1 MLAPFLLVG
10 LLKACDRGGN
20 VTATPTGF
28 DEPDAGISTAGEGG
42 VPGVMDPAD
51 TGVRDAFVLDVSPPS
66 DARNDANDMDSG
78 PSDAE
83 SDAPVDEDAAC
94 AVQGARSRRSN
105 AILQILLD
113 RSGSMASVPP
123 NPPGETRSK
132 LIITRDAL
140 IASLGLLPDTAAVGL
155 SYYPALATPIEC
167 MGITGTCC
175 VNGEQVVPIDLLGML
190 GGAQRTTLETT
201 LAGATTTGD
210 TPTYEAFVHSVGV
223 VRTSPLMGSKFVVLL
238 TDGAPNTPPAACLPT
253 TTPVATALI
262 EVVQRAFQQRVSTF
276 IIGSPG
282 SEGARASLSRMAEAG
297 GTARRG
303 CSHTGPDYC
312 HFDMATTVDFAV
324 SLTEALQQITER
336 VVACSFDIP
345 EPPTG
350 ETLDRDRVNVQ
361 YTSGGGDVY
370 DVFHDESSA
379 CAGGWQYEGDR
390 IELCPEMCALVTA
403 DPDAAVDILF
413 GCATKD
419 VDMPGQPP
427 SEPH

>member
-1 MLAPFLLVG
+1 MLAPLLLAG

-20 VTATPTGF
+20 ISATRIGPE
-28 DEPDAGISTAGEGG
+28 DPDAGVSTAGEGG

-51 TGVRDAFVLDVSPPS
+51 TGVQDQFVLDVSPPS
-66 DARNDANDMDSG
+66 DARDADDTEGG

-94 AVQGARSRRSN
+94 AVQGARSRRTN
-105 AILQILLD
+105 AILQLLLD

-123 NPPGETRSK
+123 TPAGETRSK
-132 LIITRDAL
+132 LVITRDAL
-140 IASLGLLPDTAAVGL
+140 IQSLVLLPDSAAVGL
-155 SYYPALATPIEC
+155 SYYPALATPPEC
-167 MGITGTCC
+167 AGIMGTCC
-175 VNGEQVVPIDLLGML
+175 VNGEQVVPIGLLDML
-190 GGAQRTTLETT
+190 GSTQRTSLETT
-201 LAGATTTGD
+201 LAGVTTTGD

-223 VRTSPLMGSKFVVLL
+223 VRTSPLEGSKFVVLL

-282 SEGARASLSRMAEAG
+282 SESARASLSRMAEAG

-303 CSHTGPDYC
+303 CNHAGPDYC
-312 HFDMATTVDFAV
+312 HFDMATTADFAV
-324 SLTEALQQITER
+324 SLSEALRQITER
-336 VVACSFDIP
+336 VVACSFDVP

-350 ETLDRDRVNVQ
+350 ETLDRNKVNVQ

-370 DVFHDESSA
+370 DVFRDDSTA
-379 CAGGWQYEGDR
+379 CSGGWRYEGDR

-413 GCATKD
+413 GCQTKI